1 MNTSTLKKKELYLA
15 EFSKTINP
23 KTHWYLSFYED
34 ESMLKEFEEL
44 FNIVTTNYGNKHLG
58 IYRICDAE
66 YIYCVGRKLPYNLSV
81 FQKIR
86 FLTKTF
92 LIACGIINQKTGHAN
107 YLLKEYWTGEHYSK
121 KEKKLL
127 KGKYIEDLQKLAKEG
142 FLAPH
147 LVYSPAHFSEEYI
160 QPILNYLK
168 SNKIELTK
176 SNYFP
181 FYFVY
186 IMLNVERYK
195 NLLYKNRNVLIITAF
210 NERNKPENFTANLSK
225 EGVKNLYFYNI
236 SHDKALL
243 EVIDKEKL
251 PDDVDLV
258 LIGAGIG
265 SVNIINQLGHLNAL
279 CIDAGHA
286 LDCLSRP
293 QLRKER
299 IFLLPDDQISN

>member
-1 MNTSTLKKKELYLA
+1 MNLKKKELYLK
-15 EFSKTINP
+15 EFNITARFGSYQ
-23 KTHWYLSFYED
+23 YLSFYD
-34 ESMLKEFEEL
+34 GFSANEEL
-44 FNIVTTNYGNKHLG
+44 DFLFDVLTENYGKKHLG
-58 IYRICDAE
+58 IYRICDGE
-66 YIYCVGRKLPYNLSV
+66 YIYCVGRRLPYNLSL

-86 FLTKTF
+86 FLTKSF
-92 LIACGIINQKTGHAN
+92 LVTCGFLNQKGGN
-107 YLLKEYWTGEHYSK
+107 GEHYSK
-121 KEKKLL
+121 NEKKLL
-127 KGKYIEDLQKLAKEG
+127 KNKYIEDLRKLAIEG
-142 FLAPH
+142 FLSPH
-147 LVYSPAHFSEEYI
+147 LVYLKGRFSEEYI
-160 QPILNYLK
+160 EPMLSYYK
-168 SNKIELTK
+168 SNNIELTK

-186 IMLNVERYK
+186 MMLSLDRYK
-195 NLLYKNRNVLIITAF
+195 SILYNNRNVLIITAF
-210 NERNKPENFTANLSK
+210 NERNKPENFTASLSK

-251 PDDVDLV
+251 PDNVDLV

-265 SVNIINQLGHLNAL
+265 SINIINQLAHLNAL

-299 IFLLPDDQISN
+299 IFLLPDAEINKE